1 MSKSHPVKPF
11 RPFCG
16 DGSRLG
22 AATPTAREAMSDHGD
37 AAALEDAFKDDLLD
51 AGILANI
58 YLLGV
63 RAKDLYAG
71 LRSQPAHKGT

>member
-1 MSKSHPVKPF
+1 MSESHPVKPF
-11 RPFCG
+11 CPSRG
-16 DGSRLG
+16 DAGRLG
-22 AATPTAREAMSDHGD
+22 AATATARDAMSDHGD

-71 LRSQPAHKGT
+71 LRSQPAHGGT

>member
-1 MSKSHPVKPF
+1 MSESHPVKPF
-11 RPFCG
+11 SPPRRDAG
-16 DGSRLG
+16 RLG
-22 AATPTAREAMSDHGD
+22 AATATSGKAISDHGD

-63 RAKDLYAG
+63 RTRDLYAG
-71 LRSQPAHKGT
+71 LRSQRAHRGT

>member
-11 RPFCG
+11 SPPCG
-16 DGSRLG
+16 GGGLG
-22 AATPTAREAMSDHGD
+22 AATATSGEAMSDHGD
-37 AAALEDAFKDDLLD
+37 AAALEDAFKNDLLD

-63 RAKDLYAG
+63 RAKDL
-71 LRSQPAHKGT
+71 LRGPS